1 LQNDIG
7 QNTYSIQGITVGA
20 RKNYLQMGILKS
32 PSSENKSVIFSF
44 AYVDTKA
51 KEKKIQQEKGQ
62 ETTLHGG

>member
-1 LQNDIG
+1 
-7 QNTYSIQGITVGA
+7 
-20 RKNYLQMGILKS
+20 MGILKS